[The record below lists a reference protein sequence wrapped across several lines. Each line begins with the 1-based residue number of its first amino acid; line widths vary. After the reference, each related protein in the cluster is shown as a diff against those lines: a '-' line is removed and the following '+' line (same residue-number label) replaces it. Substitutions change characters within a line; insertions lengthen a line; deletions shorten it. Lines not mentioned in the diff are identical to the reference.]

1 MLNVNSYCSPIVLID
16 YLKKRLLG
24 SKSAATL
31 SDDESDDVVFPD
43 WTGPDNVSDERIDW
57 NLVSKIHIGILEA
70 MNIWISEFYIDFHS
84 DQTLGDSFV
93 SFLSIASRELSYWRT
108 LGPQHGYLRRQADQI
123 NSLWYDIRAKFAKLS
138 FTPLRYPIQPSPSQ
152 SPEGLEIRHTN
163 DVFVIEDFVDKLER
177 KVRDLF
183 RMVRLVDWMVAFEI
197 FETQSAEPLG
207 FFASKVSLISHD
219 EDEVLQDIFFL
230 LGNIRR
236 GNSPLPVL
244 DTLPK
249 SLKELCALRTDIMN
263 WVLAQIV
270 DFRLNVERRAHR
282 IATLLKCLSIS
293 RKRMSGMDLYED
305 YKAGARQHVPSFVA
319 SSIAAALVRPESRC
333 FSYAWLMAVRM
344 AFGPVNQIESL
355 EAIIPDEIEGAQST
369 QPMTPCAGWIM
380 ERLLEIVCYVPN
392 MVVENNR
399 LINFDKRRYVYN
411 FINNFTNISSQ
422 SPLQEDFPLLKETVS
437 LAAPRGFDI
446 RAIKEFSNRENV
458 PIKQN
463 RLKVFWRLLHQE
475 QEKVRRDA
483 KQRDAIERV
492 QRAQQRAE
500 HRRQPT
506 ALKIE
511 PADKRSGRRLGVNI
525 FKAVRP
531 ISMALTGGW
540 TPPQSSA
547 RIVSPGDLP
556 ALKDVEHGKKPSATI
571 DLTTVASVACPR
583 NTRDRYMWRVRTDNG
598 VSYLFQAVSE
608 KELDE
613 WLKTIASI
621 RGIAASDGGESID
634 GLTMMSQNRVPQ
646 PVFGVSLEELCKR
659 DNVKVPIVVEA
670 LLSEIELRGMHFVA
684 SLYSSRAVLI
694 LSKVLMRLG
703 FTVCRGHS
711 RASMR

>member
-1 MLNVNSYCSPIVLID
+1 MLNEPSYCSPIVLID

-43 WTGPDNVSDERIDW
+43 WTGPDTVSHERVDW

-70 MNIWISEFYIDFHS
+70 MSIWISEFYIDFHS

-93 SFLSIASRELSYWRT
+93 SFLSIASKELSYWGT
-108 LGPQHGYLRRQADQI
+108 LGPEHGYLRRQADQI
-123 NSLWYDIRAKFAKLS
+123 NTLWFDIRAKFARLS
-138 FTPLRYPIQPSPSQ
+138 FTPLRYPVQQTSVLV
-152 SPEGLEIRHTN
+152 PEELETHYTN
-163 DVFVIEDFVDKLER
+163 DVFVMEEFVDKLER
-177 KVRDLF
+177 KVRESF

-207 FFASKVSLISHD
+207 FFVSKVSLLSHD

-230 LGNIRR
+230 LNNIWR
-236 GNSPLPVL
+236 GNSSIPVR

-249 SLKELCALRTDIMN
+249 SLKELCTLRTEIMN

-270 DFRLNVERRAHR
+270 DFRLNAERRAHR
-282 IATLLKCLSIS
+282 ISFLLKCLAIS

-305 YKAGARQHVPSFVA
+305 YKARARQHVPSFVA
-319 SSIAAALVRPESRC
+319 SAIAAALVRPESRV
-333 FSYAWLMAVRM
+333 FGYAWLMAVRM
-344 AFGPVNQIESL
+344 TVGAVTQIDSL
-355 EAIIPDEIEGAQST
+355 EAIIPQEVEGAQCT

-411 FINNFTNISSQ
+411 FINNFTNINSQ
-422 SPLQEDFPLLKETVS
+422 SPIQEDFPLQNTPVS
-437 LAAPRGFDI
+437 LPAPRGFDL
-446 RAIKEFSNRENV
+446 RAIKEFSNRENQ
-458 PIKQN
+458 PIKQI
-463 RLKVFWRLLHQE
+463 RIKVFWRLLHQE
-475 QEKVRRDA
+475 QEKLRRDA

-492 QRAQQRAE
+492 QRQLQRAE

-506 ALKIE
+506 ALKLE
-511 PADKRSGRRLGVNI
+511 PADKRSGRRLGVNSI

-547 RIVSPGDLP
+547 RVLSPRDLP
-556 ALKDVEHGKKPSATI
+556 QLKGLEHGKKPSSTV
-571 DLTTVASVACPR
+571 DLTAVANVSCPK
-583 NTRDRYMWRVRTDNG
+583 NTRDRFMWRIRTENG
-598 VSYLFQAVSE
+598 VSYLFQATSE

-613 WLKTIASI
+613 WLKIISSI
-621 RGIAASDGGESID
+621 RGVAISDGGDSID

-646 PVFGVSLEELCKR
+646 PVFGVSLEELCRR
-659 DNVKVPIVVEA
+659 DNVKVPLVVGA
-670 LLSEIELRGMHFVA
+670 LLGEIELRGTHLYPFT
-684 SLYSSRAVLI
+684 SLPL
-694 LSKVLMRLG
+694 
-703 FTVCRGHS
+703 TTN
-711 RASMR
+711 